1 MDKVTALFLHSSVE
15 HMGPNH
21 AFGKTCSNSD
31 LQSQDQRV
39 ARLLVLL
46 RQLDESAE
54 GLEALPEPE
63 LSEIVSSAIG
73 VCGFVDPIE
82 VRDVI
87 AIVLDTIE
95 MQEPIQKR
103 APLEGQGIGLSDA

>member
-1 MDKVTALFLHSSVE
+1 MDKLDAVLLYFAVGDICASRSYNTTCADLHVDAKR
-15 HMGPNH
+15 M
-21 AFGKTCSNSD
+21 
-31 LQSQDQRV
+31 

-46 RQLDESAE
+46 KQISETSAE
-54 GLEALPEPE
+54 LEALPEPE

-87 AIVLDTIE
+87 AIVLDAIE
-95 MQEPIQKR
+95 MQDPFPER
-103 APLEGQGIGLSDA
+103 AASEGQGMGLSDT